1 MNAAADTLLK
11 SAENEDQT
19 ARREEG
25 QPDAQLV
32 EMGRVSDTK
41 GGWFG
46 SKADVG
52 VGFQVY

>member
-19 ARREEG
+19 ARREEE
-25 QPDAQLV
+25 QPEPRLV
-32 EMGRVSDTK
+32 EMGKVSETK

-46 SKADVG
+46 AKTDTGA
-52 VGFQVY
+52 GFVYY